1 MTSTCS
7 NSSIKFASLSAAQS
21 CEILQSSP
29 STGLGYREVLHRRS
43 LHGTN
48 ELDLRPKEGLLQKF
62 LEQFQNP
69 LILLLLASS
78 LVSLLMGQ
86 VTDAASIALTI
97 LIVLTG
103 KRRGDELI
111 WLVAFVQEYQSM
123 QSLEALN
130 KLAPPHCHVLRE
142 GHVANILA
150 SELVPGDVVKFSSGD
165 RIPADARIL
174 DCVSLDV
181 DESTLTGENEPTRKD
196 PQVINSYQGERSISE
211 KKNIVFMGTL
221 VRNGHGSALV
231 FGTGANT
238 ELGIVLKMLTEIEK
252 PRTPLQDKMDELGK
266 YLSGISFVV
275 IGLIGILGVSQG
287 RPWLEVFT
295 IAVSLAVAAIPEG
308 LPVVVAVTLALGVL
322 RLTRHNAIVKKL
334 PSVEA
339 LGSVDVI
346 CLDKTGTLTENK
358 MSIKKIWT
366 AADGLEIDAQNQP
379 DKISLDNPSTSK
391 LFQIGNMCNNA
402 FLDEDHNWNGQ
413 PTEVAIMEL
422 FKSLGFVDERTGQ
435 SRISEIP
442 FNPEQKWMAVQSQPL
457 HSSALP
463 TYYVKGSVESILC
476 RCVSYLGKDAMPM
489 LLSADRIAE
498 IRATEEKISLQGL
511 RVLSFAF
518 GPNPDTLCFVGFM
531 AMHDPPRQ
539 NCLQTIREIRSSRIH
554 VIMIT
559 GDSSGTA
566 AAIASQIGISTQY
579 AVSGMQVDAM
589 TAKELQ
595 DVCLVS
601 SMFYRTT
608 PTHKL
613 AIVKAL
619 QAAGRIVAMTG
630 DGVNDAPA
638 LRLADIGVAM
648 GSGTDVAK
656 EAADMILVD
665 DNIST
670 ILHAIEE
677 GKTIFYNIKN
687 FLVFQ
692 LSTSCAALFLVA
704 ISSLGGFSNP
714 LNPMQILWINII
726 CDGPVAQSLGVEPCD
741 PSQTKKPPRKKDEPI
756 ITRLLA
762 TRVLMSASIIVVG
775 TLIVL
780 ATELVEGETSS
791 KGRTMVGLAQRL
803 SRQTFTCLVLFDLWN
818 SLSCRS
824 ETRSIFAIGF
834 WTNPMFN
841 YALAFVVF
849 GQIVVASVPYFQ
861 VIFQTAAIS
870 FSDWCILLL
879 LSSSVFWAEELRKK
893 YTMSLA
899 TEKAGGTPL
908 SEMEDYV

>member
-7 NSSIKFASLSAAQS
+7 TSSIKFASLSAAQS

-29 STGLGYREVLHRRS
+29 GTGLGYREVLHRRS

-86 VTDAASIALTI
+86 
-97 LIVLTG
+97 
-103 KRRGDELI
+103 
-111 WLVAFVQEYQSM
+111 EYQSM

-150 SELVPGDVVKFSSGD
+150 SELVPGDIVKFSSGD

-181 DESTLTGENEPTRKD
+181 DESMLTGENEPTRKD

-238 ELGIVLKMLTEIEK
+238 ELGVVLKMLTEIEK

-366 AADGLEIDAQNQP
+366 AADSIEIDAQNQP
-379 DKISLDNPSTSK
+379 DRISLDNPSTSK

-498 IRATEEKISLQGL
+498 IRTTEEKISLQGL

-518 GPNPDTLCFVGFM
+518 GPDPDTLCFVGFM

-539 NCLQTIREIRSSRIH
+539 NCLQTIREIRSSHIH

-579 AVSGMQVDAM
+579 AVSGTQVDTM

-619 QAAGRIVAMTG
+619 QGAGRIVAMTG

-677 GKTIFYNIKN
+677 D
-687 FLVFQ
+687 
-692 LSTSCAALFLVA
+692 
-704 ISSLGGFSNP
+704 
-714 LNPMQILWINII
+714 II

-824 ETRSIFAIGF
+824 ETRSIFAVGF

-879 LSSSVFWAEELRKK
+879 LSSTVFWAEELRKK
-893 YTMSLA
+893 YTLSLA